1 MSDDV
6 MKTLLAVIVAL
17 ALAGCS
23 NIVLSNDPRDQLY
36 PSFSLAYDGPIAY
49 KNEKANYAEG
59 DCVFDIKIDYP
70 GSITR
75 NSVIPMKCTGSS
87 SESGLPWPPRG
98 DLIVTWRATPNG
110 ELLRR
115 QIDLAE
121 LGKLYQIK
129 GGKVTIKLVRD
140 KLQLYISEPDLRPGK
155 CYDSGVC
162 QKLPKK
168 LIKEY

>member
-1 MSDDV
+1 MNPLLA
-6 MKTLLAVIVAL
+6 TLLAL
-17 ALAGCS
+17 GLSGCS

-49 KNEKANYAEG
+49 KNEKAVYADG
-59 DCVFDIKIDYP
+59 DCVFDVQVDYP

-75 NSVIPMKCTGSS
+75 NSVIPQSCTGSAG
-87 SESGLPWPPRG
+87 ESGLSWPPRG
-98 DLIVTWRATPNG
+98 DLIVTWRATPEG

-121 LGKLYQIK
+121 LGKTYQIK
-129 GGKVTIKLVRD
+129 GGRVTVKLVRD
-140 KLQLYISEPDLRPGK
+140 KLLLYVAEPDLRPGR
-155 CYDSGVC
+155 CYGAGVC
-162 QKLPKK
+162 QKLPEK

>member
-1 MSDDV
+1 
-6 MKTLLAVIVAL
+6 MKTLLAVLLAL

-23 NIVLSNDPRDQLY
+23 NIVLSNDPREQLY
-36 PSFSLAYDGPIAY
+36 PSFNLIYEGPIAY
-49 KNEKANYAEG
+49 ENKKAVHTEG
-59 DCVFDIKIDYP
+59 DCVFDIKVDYP

-75 NSVIPMKCTGSS
+75 NSVIPMRCTGSAG
-87 SESGLPWPPRG
+87 ELGLPWPPRG
-98 DLIVTWRATPNG
+98 DLIVTWRATPDG

-121 LGKLYQIK
+121 LGETYQIK
-129 GGKVTIKLVRD
+129 GGSVTVKLVRD

-155 CYDSGVC
+155 CYSGSGVC

-168 LIKEY
+168 LVKEY